1 MFAAD
6 PSNCT
11 DSALFLGIMEA
22 VLEGKRFMGCIKE
35 KGGEREKEKIER
47 VHFLIS
53 FRN

>member
-22 VLEGKRFMGCIKE
+22 EANELWDIKE
-35 KGGEREKEKIER
+35 KERERERKGEKIER
-47 VHFLIS
+47 EFI
-53 FRN
+53 F

>member
-35 KGGEREKEKIER
+35 KGGERERKNRES
-47 VHFLIS
+47 S
-53 FRN
+53 FFDKL